1 MNSEGGSSFEL
12 PPQPQ
17 VPETGEQPPEQAVEQ
32 QHPASQEA
40 GVGKRAPQPGS
51 TAVADDTALRVPA
64 LPHTPTIP
72 GDEPALV
79 APKSPLTAGFK
90 AHDGDQIEPQWIGK
104 TKEII
109 AKTTD
114 DPHKQKEELSRVKA
128 DYIHKRF
135 NKIIKTD
142 EAAA

>member
-1 MNSEGGSSFEL
+1 MNSEGGSNFEL

-17 VPETGEQPPEQAVEQ
+17 APETGGQPRGQAIEQR
-32 QHPASQEA
+32 PASQEA

-51 TAVADDTALRVPA
+51 TAVADDAVVQLPVLPA
-64 LPHTPTIP
+64 GPVIP
-72 GDEPALV
+72 DDDEPALV
-79 APKSPLTAGFK
+79 APTSPLTAGYK
-90 AHDGDQIEPQWIGK
+90 AHESDLIEKEWIGK
-104 TKEII
+104 TKEIV

-135 NKIIKTD
+135 NKIIRTD
-142 EAAA
+142 EASA

>member
-1 MNSEGGSSFEL
+1 MNSEGGSNFEL

-17 VPETGEQPPEQAVEQ
+17 IPETGGQLPEQAVEQ
-32 QHPASQEA
+32 QPASQEA
-40 GVGKRAPQPGS
+40 GVGQRAPQPGS
-51 TAVADDTALRVPA
+51 TAVANDAVVQAPA
-64 LPHTPTIP
+64 LPAVPAIP
-72 GDEPALV
+72 DDEPALV
-79 APKSPLTAGFK
+79 APSSPLTAGFK
-90 AHDGDQIEPQWIGK
+90 AHESDLIEKEWIGK
-104 TKEII
+104 TKEIV

-142 EAAA
+142 EASA